1 MHRVSWLLYARF
13 PVSPN
18 RSGRSGRGR
27 EAVGDGR
34 ATHGRILPQPATR
47 QKPTAPRATRATA
60 RPENRFGKW
69 SKPPCSGAIAAV
81 RPWPPTGPSRRYG
94 RQQTGARR
102 GRQQAQVAVARTT
115 GYTQRG
121 SPIQFPH
128 RCQNQP
134 SWPVPV
140 SPCSWPWRPRLPGG
154 CSAWYRS
161 TCAATRCWCCW
172 RRRRWR
178 HCRRW
183 RATRR
188 CPSSPREAA
197 HLPLVRPS
205 AEAVLRL
212 HPDLVLAGSLRRA
225 DDARTA
231 DAGGRAGVAP
241 GHAAGFRRDP
251 AADDGVRR
259 RLGVPDRGA
268 ALIAA
273 MDATLRAVMPPEPPD
288 HCRGMGTARLHGG
301 SGTLMDAVLRAA
313 GLTNAATAAGLG
325 WRCCCVI
332 RRTCWWCRS
341 CRNTRRSPRTCW
353 TIRRS
358 PASLAVR
365 CRCR

>member
-1 MHRVSWLLYARF
+1 MSSRRGCGPGLRGPRPDAPSFLASVCPL
-13 PVSPN
+13 
-18 RSGRSGRGR
+18 SGIAQQVRKIRKGR

-121 SPIQFPH
+121 SPIRFPH

-154 CSAWYRS
+154 CSAWSRS

-172 RRRRWR
+172 RRSKWRR
-178 HCRRW
+178 CRPS
-183 RATRR
+183 RATPR
-188 CPSSPREAA
+188 CPSSQRRPPTCRWCDPRPRRCCVCIPTWSWPAPMA
-197 HLPLVRPS
+197 RRPRS
-205 AEAVLRL
+205 RCW
-212 HPDLVLAGSLRRA
+212 SRRA
-225 DDARTA
+225 CRCGGWTCRRISPRSGADCASSPRGWASRTA
-231 DAGGRAGVAP
+231 A
-241 GHAAGFRRDP
+241 RR
-251 AADDGVRR
+251 
-259 RLGVPDRGA
+259 
-268 ALIAA
+268 
-273 MDATLRAVMPPEPPD
+273 
-288 HCRGMGTARLHGG
+288 
-301 SGTLMDAVLRAA
+301 
-313 GLTNAATAAGLG
+313 
-325 WRCCCVI
+325 
-332 RRTCWWCRS
+332 
-341 CRNTRRSPRTCW
+341 
-353 TIRRS
+353 
-358 PASLAVR
+358 
-365 CRCR
+365 